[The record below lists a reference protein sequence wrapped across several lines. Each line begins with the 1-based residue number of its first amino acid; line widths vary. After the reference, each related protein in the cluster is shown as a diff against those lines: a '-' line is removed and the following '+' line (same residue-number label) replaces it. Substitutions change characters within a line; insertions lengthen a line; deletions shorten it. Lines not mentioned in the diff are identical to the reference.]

1 MAWKIKTDLRTFI
14 PMKVSIYHNPRCQK
28 SRCALKHLQE
38 IGAEI
43 TVRLYLEHPLS
54 RDELKVL
61 QGHLDLPVNEWIRT
75 QDKEYKNMIKGR
87 NFSESEMLDLLVQ
100 QPKLMQRPIVKFGK
114 RAVVARDIEALT
126 SFNLE

>member
-1 MAWKIKTDLRTFI
+1 M
-14 PMKVSIYHNPRCQK
+14 
-28 SRCALKHLQE
+28 KHLQE

>member
-1 MAWKIKTDLRTFI
+1 
-14 PMKVSIYHNPRCQK
+14 
-28 SRCALKHLQE
+28 LKHLQE
-38 IGAEI
+38 IGVEI

-61 QGHLDLPVNEWIRT
+61 QSHLDLPVKEWIRT

-114 RAVVARDIEALT
+114 RAVVARDIKALT